1 MRLLPRHAVCS
12 LLISAATIAATNAS
26 AGVITQDGVVFT
38 STYSGKVLTLQID
51 AKNRSGGWASA
62 TALDAFS
69 IKTIGSFSG
78 VIMSSATSGDWALSA
93 AELTAKGCGAPKG
106 KGGTA
111 DLSRLCYSGAGVALA
126 DNMVFTFTFDGSPTL
141 SAPHLKVHFV
151 DARGNKVGSLLS
163 MDFPAQAASGSGGSP
178 GGTVPAPAP
187 APTPTP
193 PAAPTPVVPE
203 PVVVVPTPVVP
214 DPVPA
219 PPPTVPEPG
228 LIPPPVIGIGEDG
241 SSGDNL
247 PVVLPSPDT
256 VSDVPEPASTA
267 MIAAGLALIGIARRR
282 SRKARA

>member
-69 IKTIGSFSG
+69 LKTIGSFSG
-78 VIMSSATSGDWALSA
+78 VKMSSATGGDWALSA
-93 AELTAKGCGAPKG
+93 AELTAKGCGATKG

-151 DARGNKVGSLLS
+151 DAGGNKIGSLLS
-163 MDFPAQAASGSGGSP
+163 MDFPAQA
-178 GGTVPAPAP
+178 
-187 APTPTP
+187 
-193 PAAPTPVVPE
+193 
-203 PVVVVPTPVVP
+203 VP
-214 DPVPA
+214 DPVSA